1 METAFIKGKMKAL
14 VWVASSK
21 IGLQETEKPVPQE
34 DEVLI
39 RVRAAGICGSEVEG
53 FLGKSDKRVP
63 PLIMG
68 HEFAGDIENSG
79 AGEDDPL
86 NGKRVV
92 VEPYLSCGECEECLQ
107 GRDNLCPSR
116 KLIGVHRPGG
126 FAEYVAVPRKAVYV
140 LPESLDY
147 VGATIVEPLAVSV
160 RLFHQNQRGLLKWV
174 AIFGAGA
181 QGLLALQV
189 ARTFGADTIIS
200 DINPSRLESARA
212 LGASAVIHA
221 KEEDPVQKICEITKG
236 RGIDLA
242 VEAAGLSVTRQQ
254 ALASLKQGGT
264 VVLVGLGADEAMTTF
279 NCIDVVNKELRVVG
293 TYAYSTWEFLQ
304 AMDLLAREK
313 INRAGWVEEIPLEKG
328 PKAFEEL
335 ARGEAR
341 AAKFV
346 LIP

>member
-1 METAFIKGKMKAL
+1 MTKGKMKAL
-14 VWVASSK
+14 VWVAPRK
-21 IGLQETEKPVPQE
+21 IGLEEKDVPTPQE
-34 DEVLI
+34 SEVLI

-68 HEFAGDIENSG
+68 HEFAGDVVQSG
-79 AGEDDPL
+79 AGADDPL

-92 VEPYLSCGECEECLQ
+92 VEPYLSCGKCEECLQ
-107 GRDNLCPSR
+107 GRDNLCPWR
-116 KLIGVHRPGG
+116 QLIGVHRPGG
-126 FAEYVAVPRKAVYV
+126 FAECVAVPRKAVYV

-147 VGATIVEPLAVSV
+147 VGASIVEPLAVPV

-174 AIFGAGA
+174 AIFGAGT

-200 DINPSRLESARA
+200 DIIPSRLESAKT
-212 LGASAVIHA
+212 LGASAAIQA
-221 KEEDPVQKICEITKG
+221 KEEDPVQKIHEITEG
-236 RGIDLA
+236 RGVDLA
-242 VEAAGLSVTRQQ
+242 IDAAGLSITRQQ
-254 ALASLKQGGT
+254 ALASLKRGGT
-264 VVLVGLGADEAMTTF
+264 AVCVGLGADEAMTSLNF
-279 NCIDVVNKELRVVG
+279 LDVVNKELRVVG
-293 TYAYSTWEFLQ
+293 AYAYSTWEFLQ
-304 AMDLLAREK
+304 AMDLLAHEK
-313 INRAGWVEEIPLEKG
+313 INRTGWVENIPLEEG

-341 AAKFV
+341 AAKIV

>member
-1 METAFIKGKMKAL
+1 METASTQGKMKAL
-14 VWVASSK
+14 VWVGPGK
-21 IGLQETEKPVPQE
+21 ISLQDKEKPVPQR

-39 RVRAAGICGSEVEG
+39 RVRGAGICGSEVEG
-53 FLGKSDKRVP
+53 FLGKSGKRIP

-68 HEFAGDIENSG
+68 HEFAGDVEQSG
-79 AGEDDPL
+79 AGDDDPL

-92 VEPYLSCGECEECLQ
+92 VEPYLTCGECEECLQ

-116 KLIGVHRPGG
+116 QLIGIHRPGA
-126 FAEYVAVPRKAVYV
+126 FAQYVAVPRKAVYI
-140 LPESLDY
+140 LPDGLDY
-147 VGATIVEPLAVSV
+147 VGGSIVEPLAVSV
-160 RLFHQNQRGLLKWV
+160 RLFQQNQRGLLKWV

-189 ARTFGADTIIS
+189 ARMFASETIIS
-200 DINPSRLESARA
+200 DINHSRLESAKA
-212 LGASAVIHA
+212 LGASAVIRA
-221 KEEDPVQKICEITKG
+221 NEEDPIQRIHEITEG
-236 RGIDLA
+236 RGVDLA
-242 VEAAGLSVTRQQ
+242 IEAAGLSITRQQ

-279 NCIDVVNKELRVVG
+279 NCVDVVNKELSIAG

-304 AMDLLAREK
+304 AMDLLARER
-313 INRAGWVEEIPLEKG
+313 IDRTGWVEEISQEEG
-328 PKAFEEL
+328 PRAFEEL

-341 AAKFV
+341 VAKFV